1 MNKLI
6 SIEFRGTKQIEKLLQ
21 ERADLLYRNAR
32 AAVASS
38 VLYAITRIA
47 ADTPVDTGRLRA
59 SIAGDLGDQ
68 TGIEVTGPNVSA
80 AAIAEGRQQSITSLD
95 SLDKL
100 EGRVGTNVNYAL
112 HVEYGHRVKF
122 RVGSK
127 TKFREVKG
135 RGMFRKNVPLIRR
148 YFREEMQRGIKAAT
162 QGKRIGQRQ
171 PKGGA

>member
-21 ERADLLYRNAR
+21 ERAKLLYQNAQS
-32 AAVASS
+32 AVASA

-47 ADTPVDTGRLRA
+47 SDTPVDTGRLRA
-59 SIAGDLGDQ
+59 SIGGELGGRA
-68 TGIEVTGPNVSA
+68 GIEVTGPNVSS

-122 RVGSK
+122 RVGRK
-127 TKFREVKG
+127 TKFREIKG

-148 YFREEMQRGIKAAT
+148 YFREEMQRGVKAAT
-162 QGKRIGQRQ
+162 KGKWIGWRQ